1 MVISGLQGIGK
12 YMSLMGEVF
21 KKPQRHR
28 MFLKELTREVY
39 EQGVGSIWIVM
50 LVSFFLG
57 AVVTMQLGI
66 NMSSP
71 LIPKFTI
78 GYTAREI
85 VLLEFSSTIMCM
97 ILAGKCG
104 SSIAS
109 EIGTMKITEQIDAMD
124 IMGVNA
130 ANYIIL
136 PKIVGMMLFVPFL
149 VIISMFVG
157 IGGGYLAALFT
168 PSVPIAEFEAGL
180 QLYFTPFNIL
190 YSIIK
195 SIVYVFFIASIAS
208 YNGYYVQGGA
218 LEVGKASTH
227 AVVMSNVAILISDLV
242 LTQLLLA

>member
-1 MVISGLQGIGK
+1 MVISGLESIGR
-12 YMSLMGEVF
+12 YVALMGEVF
-21 KKPQRHR
+21 KRPQRHR
-28 MFLKELTREVY
+28 MFFKELTREIY
-39 EQGVGSIWIVM
+39 EQGVGSIWIVV

-109 EIGTMKITEQIDAMD
+109 EIGTMKISEQIDAMD

-136 PKIVGMMLFVPFL
+136 PKVIGMMMFVPFL

-157 IGGGYLAALFT
+157 MGGGYLAAAFT
-168 PSVPIAEFEAGL
+168 PDVPISEFESGL
-180 QLYFTPFNIL
+180 QLFFKPFNVL

-195 SIVYVFFIASIAS
+195 SVVYVFFISSIAS
-208 YNGYYVQGGA
+208 YNGYYVKGGA
-218 LEVGKASTH
+218 LEVGQASTR